1 MGTKHCHAQF
11 YVTTVSRSRRS
22 PSPEPLSLPLFQPS
36 RCPFSCLYDYHTSPC
51 PATYSCN
58 PIRSHPSHSTVV
70 ASSVDTPTSC
80 RVFRLN
86 TGAIIREGIVVL
98 PSVKGDLFAAKNYFM
113 LALSKDPNKRILYQL
128 SMLKRKMAQ
137 GKHLRFLVLKLLLPF

>member
-11 YVTTVSRSRRS
+11 YVTTMSRSRRS

-51 PATYSCN
+51 PATYSRN
-58 PIRSHPSHSTVV
+58 PLRSHPSHSTVV

-80 RVFRLN
+80 WVFRLN
-86 TGAIIREGIVVL
+86 TGAIIREGIAV
-98 PSVKGDLFAAKNYFM
+98 YH
-113 LALSKDPNKRILYQL
+113 R
-128 SMLKRKMAQ
+128 
-137 GKHLRFLVLKLLLPF
+137 